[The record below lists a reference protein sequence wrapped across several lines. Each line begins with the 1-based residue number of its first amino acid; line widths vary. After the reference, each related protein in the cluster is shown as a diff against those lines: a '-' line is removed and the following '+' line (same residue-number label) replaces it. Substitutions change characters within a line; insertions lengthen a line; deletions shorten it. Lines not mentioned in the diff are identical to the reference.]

1 MKRMHRSLQP
11 SMQYD
16 KEPLAFVFD
25 LQLFAGEKT
34 EEPTAKR
41 RNDARQKGQVA
52 RSQELSGAFV
62 LLAGFFVMRALGST
76 ILAEI
81 ETYTVHI
88 YANMNQTIDAE
99 TVMRLIIDG
108 MIVLAKTA
116 FPVMIAILVMG
127 LAINFY
133 QVGFMFTTEPLSFK
147 LDKLNPITG
156 FGRIF
161 SKRSVVELMKS
172 LLKIA
177 IIGAFLY
184 VYLSGEIMH
193 MPEFIYLDLK
203 SSMARMGDIIFSL
216 VFQIIIVYF
225 IMAAADFAYQKWQT
239 TQDLKM
245 SKQDIKEEFKQT
257 EGDPQIK
264 GKIRQKQQQM
274 AMNRMMK
281 EVPEADVIVTNPTH
295 YAVALKYKAGMKAP
309 EVVAKGQDLVAQK
322 IKDIAREHRVTIV
335 ENKPL
340 ARALYAAV
348 EVGGIVP
355 PELYQAVAEV
365 LAYVYRLKKKKFA

>member
-1 MKRMHRSLQP
+1 MRYNSEMP
-11 SMQYD
+11 
-16 KEPLAFVFD
+16 EFVFD

-76 ILAEI
+76 ILTEI
-81 ETYTVHI
+81 EMYTVHI
-88 YANMNQTIDAE
+88 YANMNQTVDAE

-161 SKRSVVELMKS
+161 SKRSIVELLKS
-172 LLKIA
+172 LMKIA

-225 IMAAADFAYQKWQT
+225 VMAAADFAYQKWQT

-245 SKQDIKEEFKQT
+245 SKQDVKEEFKQT

-348 EVGGIVP
+348 DVGGIVP

>member
-1 MKRMHRSLQP
+1 
-11 SMQYD
+11 MQYD

-41 RNDARQKGQVA
+41 RSDARQKGQVA

-76 ILAEI
+76 ILSEI

-99 TVMRLIIDG
+99 TVMHLIIDG

-116 FPVMIAILVMG
+116 FPVMIAILIMG
-127 LAINFY
+127 LAVNFY

-161 SKRSVVELMKS
+161 SKRSVVELLKS

-184 VYLSGEIMH
+184 IYLSGEIMH

-216 VFQIIIVYF
+216 VF
-225 IMAAADFAYQKWQT
+225 
-239 TQDLKM
+239 
-245 SKQDIKEEFKQT
+245 
-257 EGDPQIK
+257 QIK

-295 YAVALKYKAGMKAP
+295 YAVALKYKTGMKAP
-309 EVVAKGQDLVAQK
+309 EVVAKGQDIVAQK

-348 EVGGIVP
+348 DVGGIVP